1 MKRTGLLILSTLL
14 LQAGGVS
21 LTAQTSSSAQQ
32 PVAKVVTAFDRPC
45 IPADCVAI
53 GSHTPRMLPHRAL
66 SGGRRNGL
74 GARGTFTTGCKGKG
88 QQEQHN
94 EPGKKESTD
103 RTQDDNSLRPYWK
116 DGVRLETP
124 DKRVSLKIGGR
135 IQADWMWISEDQS
148 VRDAIGDQTSGS
160 EFRRTRLYMSGDLF
174 GNLSF
179 KSQFDFAGGSTALK
193 DVFIGLKALPGVGNV
208 KVGHYKEPYSLEE
221 LTSSN
226 YMTFVERSL
235 PNVFS
240 SSRNV
245 GLTVYNSQFD
255 QRLTWAAGIFRDTDN
270 GGTSLGDGVAG
281 TFRLTGVPALS
292 EQKDRLAHL
301 GVSYSLRRPSDGALR
316 WRQRPELHL
325 TDRYLDTASF
335 PSDQVQMLALEGAV
349 VSGPFSVQSEYTYS
363 AARSQIAGDPAF
375 GGFYIYASVFL
386 TGEQRNYK
394 ASSGSFDRVRPRK
407 NFAPGEGTGA
417 WEMALR
423 YSTLD
428 LTDRAIQGGRLTN
441 LTAAVN
447 WYLNPVARIMFN
459 YVFGDLY
466 EVGGT
471 HAVVTRFQL
480 NF

>member
-14 LQAGGVS
+14 LHAGVVS
-21 LTAQTSSSAQQ
+21 LTAETSSGTQGKSHQKQQ
-32 PVAKVVTAFDRPC
+32 
-45 IPADCVAI
+45 
-53 GSHTPRMLPHRAL
+53 
-66 SGGRRNGL
+66 
-74 GARGTFTTGCKGKG
+74 
-88 QQEQHN
+88 N
-94 EPGKKESTD
+94 ESEKKASTD
-103 RTQDDNSLRPYWK
+103 RTRDDNSLRAYWK

-174 GNLSF
+174 ENLSF

-193 DVFIGLKALPGVGNV
+193 DVFVALKGIPGFGNV
-208 KVGHYKEPYSLEE
+208 KVGHYKEPFSLEE

-235 PNVFS
+235 PNAFS
-240 SSRNV
+240 SSRNT
-245 GLTVYNSQFD
+245 GMTVYNTQLG
-255 QRLTWAAGIFRDTDN
+255 QRLTWAAGVFRDTDN
-270 GGTSLGDGVAG
+270 GGTSLNDGVGG

-292 EQKDRLAHL
+292 KQKDRLVHM
-301 GVSYSLRRPSDGALR
+301 GVSYSVRRPSNNVLR

-335 PSDQVQMLALEGAV
+335 SADRVQILALEGAV
-349 VSGPFSVQSEYTYS
+349 VSGPFSVQSEYVYS
-363 AARSQIAGDPAF
+363 AARSQIAGDPVF
-375 GGFYIYASVFL
+375 GGFYVYASVFL

-394 ASSGSFDRVRPRK
+394 ASAASFDRVRPRK
-407 NFAPGEGTGA
+407 NFAPGEGAGA

-471 HAVVTRFQL
+471 HAVVTRLQL

>member
-1 MKRTGLLILSTLL
+1 MKQTGLLILSTLL
-14 LQAGGVS
+14 LHAGVVS
-21 LTAQTSSSAQQ
+21 LTAETSSGTQGKSHQKQQ
-32 PVAKVVTAFDRPC
+32 
-45 IPADCVAI
+45 
-53 GSHTPRMLPHRAL
+53 
-66 SGGRRNGL
+66 
-74 GARGTFTTGCKGKG
+74 
-88 QQEQHN
+88 N
-94 EPGKKESTD
+94 ESEKKASTD
-103 RTQDDNSLRPYWK
+103 RTRDDNSLRAYWK

-174 GNLSF
+174 ENLSF

-193 DVFIGLKALPGVGNV
+193 DVFVALKEIPGFGNV
-208 KVGHYKEPYSLEE
+208 KVGHYKEPFSLEE

-235 PNVFS
+235 PNAFS
-240 SSRNV
+240 SSRNT
-245 GLTVYNSQFD
+245 GMTVYNTQLG
-255 QRLTWAAGIFRDTDN
+255 QRLTWAAGVFRDTDN
-270 GGTSLGDGVAG
+270 GGTSLNDGVGG

-292 EQKDRLAHL
+292 KQKDRLVHM
-301 GVSYSLRRPSDGALR
+301 GVSYSVRRPSNNVLR

-335 PSDQVQMLALEGAV
+335 SADRVQILALEGAV
-349 VSGPFSVQSEYTYS
+349 VSGPFSVQSEYVYS
-363 AARSQIAGDPAF
+363 AARSQIAGDPVF
-375 GGFYIYASVFL
+375 GGFYVYASVFL

-394 ASSGSFDRVRPRK
+394 ASAASFDRVRPRK
-407 NFAPGEGTGA
+407 NFAPGEGAGA

-471 HAVVTRFQL
+471 HAVVTRLQL

>member
-1 MKRTGLLILSTLL
+1 MRTELVILGALL
-14 LQAGGVS
+14 LQPGGCFLKAG
-21 LTAQTSSSAQQ
+21 TATSPQE
-32 PVAKVVTAFDRPC
+32 K
-45 IPADCVAI
+45 
-53 GSHTPRMLPHRAL
+53 
-66 SGGRRNGL
+66 GR
-74 GARGTFTTGCKGKG
+74 
-88 QQEQHN
+88 QEQRN
-94 EPGKKESTD
+94 EPGQKEPES
-103 RTQDDNSLRPYWK
+103 RTRDDNSLRPYWK

-135 IQADWMWISEDQS
+135 IQADWMWINEDQS
-148 VRDAIGDQTSGS
+148 VRAAIGDQTSGS

-179 KSQFDFAGGSTALK
+179 KSQFDFAGGTTALK
-193 DVFIGLKALPGVGNV
+193 DVFIALKAIPGFGSV

-235 PNVFS
+235 PNAFS
-240 SSRNV
+240 SSRNT
-245 GLTVYNSQFD
+245 GMTVYNSQLG
-255 QRLTWAAGIFRDTDN
+255 QRLTWAAGVFRDTDN

-292 EQKDRLAHL
+292 EQKDRLVHMGL
-301 GVSYSLRRPSDGALR
+301 SYSVRRPSNSVLR

-325 TDRYLDTASF
+325 TDRYLDTGSF
-335 PSDQVQMLALEGAV
+335 PADRIQLLALEGAV
-349 VSGPFSVQSEYTYS
+349 VSGPVSIQSEYTYS
-363 AARSQIAGDPAF
+363 AARSQMAGNPVF

-394 ASSGSFDRVRPRK
+394 ASSASFDRLRPLK
-407 NFAPGEGTGA
+407 NFAPGEGPGA
-417 WEMALR
+417 WELALR

-428 LTDRAIQGGRLTN
+428 LTDKAIEGGRLRN
-441 LTAAVN
+441 MTAAVN
-447 WYLNPVARIMFN
+447 WYLNPVARVMFN
-459 YVFGDLY
+459 YVYGDLY

-471 HAVVTRFQL
+471 HAVVTRLQL

>member
-21 LTAQTSSSAQQ
+21 LTAQTSSRAQ
-32 PVAKVVTAFDRPC
+32 
-45 IPADCVAI
+45 
-53 GSHTPRMLPHRAL
+53 
-66 SGGRRNGL
+66 
-74 GARGTFTTGCKGKG
+74 GKG
-88 QQEQHN
+88 QQEQHD
-94 EPGKKESTD
+94 EPGKKESTN
-103 RTQDDNSLRPYWK
+103 RTRDDNSLRPYWK

-135 IQADWMWISEDQS
+135 IQADWMWINEDQS

-160 EFRRTRLYMSGDLF
+160 EFRRTRLYLSGDLF

-193 DVFIGLKALPGVGNV
+193 DVFVGLKAIPGFGNV
-208 KVGHYKEPYSLEE
+208 KVGHYKEPFSLEE

-235 PNVFS
+235 PNAFS
-240 SSRNV
+240 PSRNT
-245 GLTVYNSQFD
+245 GMTVYNSQLG
-255 QRLTWAAGIFRDTDN
+255 QRLTWAAGVFRDTDN
-270 GGTSLGDGVAG
+270 GGTSLDDGVGG

-292 EQKDRLAHL
+292 KQKDRLVHM
-301 GVSYSLRRPSDGALR
+301 GVSYSVRRPSNSVLR

-335 PSDQVQMLALEGAV
+335 PADRVRLLALEGAV
-349 VSGPFSVQSEYTYS
+349 VSGPFSVQSEYMNS
-363 AARSQIAGDPAF
+363 AARSQIAGDPVF
-375 GGFYIYASVFL
+375 DGFYIYAGVFL

-394 ASSGSFDRVRPRK
+394 ASSASFDRVRPRK

-417 WEMALR
+417 WEVALR

-459 YVFGDLY
+459 YVSGDLY

-471 HAVVTRFQL
+471 HAVVTRLQL

>member
-1 MKRTGLLILSTLL
+1 MRTGLLILSTLL
-14 LQAGGVS
+14 LQTGGVS
-21 LTAQTSSSAQQ
+21 LAAQTSSNAQ
-32 PVAKVVTAFDRPC
+32 
-45 IPADCVAI
+45 
-53 GSHTPRMLPHRAL
+53 
-66 SGGRRNGL
+66 
-74 GARGTFTTGCKGKG
+74 GKG

-94 EPGKKESTD
+94 EPEKKESKD
-103 RTQDDNSLRPYWK
+103 RTRDNNSLRPYWK

-124 DKRVSLKIGGR
+124 DQRVSLKIGGR
-135 IQADWMWISEDQS
+135 IQADWMWINEDQS
-148 VRDAIGDQTSGS
+148 VRDAIGDQASGS

-193 DVFIGLKALPGVGNV
+193 DVFVGLKGIPGFGNV
-208 KVGHYKEPYSLEE
+208 KIGHYKEPFSLEE

-235 PNVFS
+235 PNAFS
-240 SSRNV
+240 PSRNA
-245 GLTVYNSQFD
+245 GMTVYNSQLD
-255 QRLTWAAGIFRDTDN
+255 QRLTWTAGVFRDTDN

-281 TFRLTGVPALS
+281 TFRLTGVPALDKQ
-292 EQKDRLAHL
+292 EDRLVHL
-301 GVSYSLRRPSDGALR
+301 GVSYSLRRPSNSVLR

-325 TDRYLDTASF
+325 TDRYVDTRSF
-335 PSDQVQMLALEGAV
+335 PADRIQLLALEGAV
-349 VSGPFSVQSEYTYS
+349 VSGPFSLQSEYTYS
-363 AARSQIAGDPAF
+363 AARSRIAGDPVF
-375 GGFYIYASVFL
+375 DGFYVYASVFL

-394 ASSGSFDRVRPRK
+394 ASSASFDRLRPLK
-407 NFAPGEGTGA
+407 NFAPGEGPGA
-417 WEMALR
+417 WEVALR

-428 LTDRAIQGGRLTN
+428 LTDKSIQGGRLDN

-459 YVFGDLY
+459 YVYGNLY

-471 HAVVTRFQL
+471 HAVVTRLQL

>member
-1 MKRTGLLILSTLL
+1 MGLVILGTLL
-14 LQAGGVS
+14 LQAGGFF
-21 LTAQTSSSAQQ
+21 LIAGTSTSPQE
-32 PVAKVVTAFDRPC
+32 K
-45 IPADCVAI
+45 
-53 GSHTPRMLPHRAL
+53 
-66 SGGRRNGL
+66 GR
-74 GARGTFTTGCKGKG
+74 
-88 QQEQHN
+88 QEQRN
-94 EPGKKESTD
+94 DPGKKEPESPT
-103 RTQDDNSLRPYWK
+103 RDDNSLRPYWK

-135 IQADWMWISEDQS
+135 IQADWMWINEDQS
-148 VRDAIGDQTSGS
+148 VRAAIGDQTSGS

-179 KSQFDFAGGSTALK
+179 KSQFDFAGGTTALK
-193 DVFIGLKALPGVGNV
+193 DVFVVLKAIPGFGNV

-235 PNVFS
+235 PNAFS
-240 SSRNV
+240 ASRNT
-245 GLTVYNSQFD
+245 GMTVYNSQLG
-255 QRLTWAAGIFRDTDN
+255 QRLTWAAGVFRDTDN

-292 EQKDRLAHL
+292 RQQDRLVHIGL
-301 GVSYSLRRPSDGALR
+301 SYSLRRPSDGVLR

-325 TDRYLDTASF
+325 TDRYVDTRSF
-335 PSDQVQMLALEGAV
+335 PADRVQLVALEGAV

-363 AARSQIAGDPAF
+363 AARSQVAGDPVF

-386 TGEQRNYK
+386 TGEQRNYR
-394 ASSGSFDRVRPRK
+394 ASSAFFDRLRPRT
-407 NFAPGEGTGA
+407 NFAPGEGAGA
-417 WEMALR
+417 WELALR

-428 LTDRAIQGGRLTN
+428 LTDKAIRGGRLDN
-441 LTAAVN
+441 VTAAVN
-447 WYLNPVARIMFN
+447 WYLNPVARVMFN

-466 EVGGT
+466 EVGQT
-471 HAVVTRFQL
+471 HAVVTRLQL

>member
-1 MKRTGLLILSTLL
+1 MGLVILGTLL
-14 LQAGGVS
+14 LQPGGFFLIAG
-21 LTAQTSSSAQQ
+21 TSTS
-32 PVAKVVTAFDRPC
+32 
-45 IPADCVAI
+45 
-53 GSHTPRMLPHRAL
+53 PREK
-66 SGGRRNGL
+66 GR
-74 GARGTFTTGCKGKG
+74 
-88 QQEQHN
+88 QEQRN
-94 EPGKKESTD
+94 DPGKKEPESPT
-103 RTQDDNSLRPYWK
+103 RDDNSLRPYWR

-135 IQADWMWISEDQS
+135 IQADWMWINEDQS
-148 VRDAIGDQTSGS
+148 VRAAIGDQTSGS

-179 KSQFDFAGGSTALK
+179 KSQFDFAGGTTALK
-193 DVFIGLKALPGVGNV
+193 DVFVVLKAIPGFGNV

-235 PNVFS
+235 PNAFS
-240 SSRNV
+240 SSRNT
-245 GLTVYNSQFD
+245 GMTVYNSQLG
-255 QRLTWAAGIFRDTDN
+255 QRLTWAAGVFRDTDN

-292 EQKDRLAHL
+292 RQKDRLVHL
-301 GVSYSLRRPSDGALR
+301 GLSYSLRRPSDGVLR

-325 TDRYLDTASF
+325 TDRYVDTRSF
-335 PSDQVQMLALEGAV
+335 PADRIHLVVLEGAV

-363 AARSQIAGDPAF
+363 AARSQVAGDPVF
-375 GGFYIYASVFL
+375 GGFYVYASVFL

-394 ASSGSFDRVRPRK
+394 ASSAFFDRLRPRR
-407 NFAPGEGTGA
+407 NFAPGEGAGA
-417 WEMALR
+417 WELALR

-428 LTDRAIQGGRLTN
+428 LTDKAIRGGRLDN
-441 LTAAVN
+441 VTAAVN
-447 WYLNPVARIMFN
+447 WYLNPVARVMFN

-466 EVGGT
+466 EVGQT
-471 HAVVTRFQL
+471 HAVVTRLQL

>member
-14 LQAGGVS
+14 QTGGVS
-21 LTAQTSSSAQQ
+21 LAAQTPSSAQ
-32 PVAKVVTAFDRPC
+32 
-45 IPADCVAI
+45 
-53 GSHTPRMLPHRAL
+53 
-66 SGGRRNGL
+66 
-74 GARGTFTTGCKGKG
+74 GKG

-94 EPGKKESTD
+94 EPEKRESRDQTRD
-103 RTQDDNSLRPYWK
+103 NNSLRPYWK

-135 IQADWMWISEDQS
+135 IQADWMWINEDQS
-148 VRDAIGDQTSGS
+148 VRDAIGDQSSGS

-193 DVFIGLKALPGVGNV
+193 DVFVGLKEIPGFGNV
-208 KVGHYKEPYSLEE
+208 KVGHYKEPFSLEE

-235 PNVFS
+235 PNAFS
-240 SSRNV
+240 PSRNT
-245 GLTVYNSQFD
+245 GMTIYNSQLD
-255 QRLTWAAGIFRDTDN
+255 QRLTWAAGVFRDTDN
-270 GGTSLGDGVAG
+270 GGTSLGDGVGG
-281 TFRLTGVPALS
+281 TVRLTGVPALDKR
-292 EQKDRLAHL
+292 EDRLVHL
-301 GVSYSLRRPSDGALR
+301 GVSYSLRRPSNSVLR

-325 TDRYLDTASF
+325 TDRFVDTRSF
-335 PSDQVQMLALEGAV
+335 PAERIQLLALEGAV
-349 VSGPFSVQSEYTYS
+349 VNGPFSLQSEYTHS
-363 AARSQIAGDPAF
+363 AARSQMAGDPVF
-375 GGFYIYASVFL
+375 GGFYLYASVFL

-394 ASSGSFDRVRPRK
+394 ASSASFDRLRPLK
-407 NFAPGEGTGA
+407 NFAPGEGPGA
-417 WEMALR
+417 WEVALR

-428 LTDRAIQGGRLTN
+428 LTDKAIQGGRLDN

-459 YVFGDLY
+459 YVHGDLY

-471 HAVVTRFQL
+471 HAVVTRLQL

>member
-14 LQAGGVS
+14 LHAGVVS
-21 LTAQTSSSAQQ
+21 LTAETSSDTQGKSHPKQQ
-32 PVAKVVTAFDRPC
+32 
-45 IPADCVAI
+45 
-53 GSHTPRMLPHRAL
+53 
-66 SGGRRNGL
+66 
-74 GARGTFTTGCKGKG
+74 
-88 QQEQHN
+88 N
-94 EPGKKESTD
+94 ESEKKASTD
-103 RTQDDNSLRPYWK
+103 RTRDDNSLRAYWK

-174 GNLSF
+174 ENLSF

-193 DVFIGLKALPGVGNV
+193 DVFVALKGIPGFGNV
-208 KVGHYKEPYSLEE
+208 KVGHYKEPFSLEE

-235 PNVFS
+235 PNAFS
-240 SSRNV
+240 SSRNT
-245 GLTVYNSQFD
+245 GMTVYNTQLG
-255 QRLTWAAGIFRDTDN
+255 QRLTWAAGVFRDTDN
-270 GGTSLGDGVAG
+270 GGTSLNDGVGG

-292 EQKDRLAHL
+292 KQKDRLVHM
-301 GVSYSLRRPSDGALR
+301 GVSYSVRRPSNSVLR

-335 PSDQVQMLALEGAV
+335 SADRVQILALEGAV
-349 VSGPFSVQSEYTYS
+349 VSGPFSVQSEYVYS
-363 AARSQIAGDPAF
+363 AARSQIAGDPVF
-375 GGFYIYASVFL
+375 GGFYVYASVFL

-394 ASSGSFDRVRPRK
+394 ASAASFDRVRPRK
-407 NFAPGEGTGA
+407 NFAPGEGSGA

-471 HAVVTRFQL
+471 HAVVTRLQL